1 MTLKEEWQ
9 DIADAA
15 ANRIVHNFNETM
27 SLLTEGESHHD
38 TFSFLNGV
46 ERE

>member
-1 MTLKEEWQ
+1 MTLKEDWQ

-27 SLLTEGESHHD
+27 SLLTEDQSQHD
-38 TFSFLNGV
+38 AFSFLNGV
-46 ERE
+46 ERD